1 MLSAI
6 EHEMTLHGAA
16 TKIMIFFP
24 TARATGLAAA
34 VLQRCN
40 LGPGMDV
47 TEIHSRKSQSSR
59 NAAAEAFKNAKSG
72 VLCSSDVTARGM
84 DFPGVT

>member
-1 MLSAI
+1 
-6 EHEMTLHGAA
+6 
-16 TKIMIFFP
+16 MIFFP

-40 LGPGMDV
+40 LGNGIPV

-59 NAAAEAFKNAKSG
+59 NAAAEAFKNVTSG